1 MTLSRLTT
9 ELPVVL
15 GCSTIL
21 FGGHSLDAALDGIAR
36 AGYRAVELCSIPG
49 MAEHVPLGH
58 GPAHYRDSGALVQAA
73 GLTIDALGASV
84 DVVAA
89 SVELGERERRQRLMA
104 LIDVA
109 RALGAPLLTTS
120 SGGRS
125 DDETSFAEAVA
136 AFRAL
141 AGAATDA
148 GVRVAVKPH
157 VGAAVYSTP
166 TALRFV
172 EAIDSPALGL
182 NWDPTHLYRAGER
195 PEDSL
200 AILGPYVLTVRLRD
214 MRTRQ
219 GPPRTVEEQLPGNG
233 ALDLAAICAR
243 VRKLPIPSAVVEIV
257 GAREYGL
264 DAVQAVAERAF
275 AGFAPLLAGSQ

>member
-1 MTLSRLTT
+1 MI
-9 ELPVVL
+9 L

-21 FGGHSLDAALDGIAR
+21 FGGHSRVAALSGIAR

-49 MAEHVPLGH
+49 MAEHVPLGQS
-58 GPAHYRDSGALVQAA
+58 PAYYRALGERVRSD
-73 GLTIDALGASV
+73 GLSIDALGASV

-89 SVELGERERRQRLMA
+89 SVELGERERRRRLAA

-109 RALGAPLLTTS
+109 RALGAPLLATS

-125 DDETSFAEAVA
+125 DDEASFVEAVA
-136 AFRAL
+136 AFREL
-141 AGAATDA
+141 AVAATDA
-148 GVRVAVKPH
+148 GIRVAVKPH
-157 VGAAVYSTP
+157 VGAAVYSTA

-172 EAIDSPALGL
+172 EIVDSPALGL

-200 AILGPYVLTVRLRD
+200 AALGPYVLTVRLRD
-214 MRTRQ
+214 MQTRH

-233 ALDLAAICAR
+233 ALDLAAICAG
-243 VRKLPIPSAVVEIV
+243 VRELPIPSAVVEIV
-257 GAREYGL
+257 GARDYGL
-264 DAVQAVAERAF
+264 DAVQAVAERAL
-275 AGFAPLLAGSQ
+275 AGFAPLLARS